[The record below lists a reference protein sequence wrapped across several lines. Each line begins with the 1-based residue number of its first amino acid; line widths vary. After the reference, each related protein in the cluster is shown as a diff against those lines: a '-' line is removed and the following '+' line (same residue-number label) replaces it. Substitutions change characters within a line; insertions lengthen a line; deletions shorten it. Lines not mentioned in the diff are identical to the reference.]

1 MKKTP
6 SSIHGLSSE
15 DFKHQFAKFGPN
27 TIPVTKPRS
36 IFLIFLSQFRSPLI
50 FILLGAGVFILSLRE
65 YTDSLLVFIVL
76 IFNAIIGSFQEGKAQ
91 NTLLALRRF
100 SQTKATVVR
109 DGKELIIDDSRLV
122 PDDIVILREGEKIP
136 ADITLIESVDLRVN
150 EAALT
155 GESVPV
161 HKSVNGTDST
171 QSQLFKGTTIVGGF
185 GTGRVV
191 ATGLNTR
198 IGQISQEITG
208 IEPDLPIK
216 REITKI
222 SRIIIFLVVAL
233 SLVILLIGI
242 LRGFSL
248 ELMVRT
254 IVSLGVSIIPEG
266 LPVVLTLVLALGVWK
281 MSKRNALIK
290 NLQAVEVLGQA
301 TVIVVDKTGTI
312 TKNEL
317 SVTDI
322 ILDPK
327 YSLTVSGTG
336 YDPNGQITSPSGKAL
351 PMQQL
356 EILGLIAYSTASASV
371 YLNDSGEYLVSG
383 DPTEAALYILGQKI
397 DRQFS
402 LEFEKNLNKIEEKPF
417 DYVKKY
423 HTAIVKYQNKHFLTV
438 AGSPEKLFE
447 LCALSKKDTK
457 DLMQSIQDLSGRG
470 LRTVALAYADGT
482 KSIPENLPKLNFC
495 ALVGMQDNLQENVN
509 ESVYAV
515 KNAGIRVIMA
525 TGDHVETAKSIARE
539 AGIFVEGDTVL
550 TGADMAKMDDTRLK
564 KEIQTCTVFAR
575 VTPEDKIRIINTLKS
590 QGHIVAMTGDGV
602 NDAPSLTAANLGIAM
617 GKIGT
622 EVAKEASSIILLDDN
637 FSSIVAAIEE
647 GRVIFQKIK
656 NILVYLFSTG
666 AGEVLVI
673 LVAISLG
680 FGVPLKPS
688 QIIWMNFVTD
698 VFIVLAL
705 AFENRERSLLTQ
717 KWSKTQ
723 HSMLDRTML
732 IRVLIMGAVI
742 TLGSLILYYPYRIV
756 DPVKASTITLT
767 VLAVF
772 QWVNA
777 FNVRSE
783 TSSVL
788 RSGIYSMRY
797 LLLAVVLVSVLQA
810 FAIYHPFF
818 QSVLGTTALSAGEI
832 VVIVAMSSSV
842 IFVEE
847 LRKYFYHWR
856 KNKTV
861 KA

>member
-1 MKKTP
+1 MKKNTFETN
-6 SSIHGLSSE
+6 GLTSE
-15 DFKHQFAKFGPN
+15 QFKAQFAKFGPN

-36 IFLIFLSQFRSPLI
+36 IFRIFLSQFRSPLI
-50 FILLGAGVFILSLRE
+50 FILFGAGIFILSLKE
-65 YTDSLLVFIVL
+65 YTDALLIFGVL
-76 IFNAIIGSFQEGKAQ
+76 IFNSIIGAFQEGKAQ
-91 NTLLALRRF
+91 NTLLALRKF
-100 SQTKATVVR
+100 SQTKATVIR
-109 DGKELIIDDSRLV
+109 EGKEMIVDDSQLV

-136 ADITLIESVDLRVN
+136 ADIVLIESTDLRIN

-161 HKSVNGTDST
+161 HKSSNSSDQSE
-171 QSQLFKGTTIVGGF
+171 SQLFKGTTVVGGF

-191 ATGLNTR
+191 STGLNTR
-198 IGQISQEITG
+198 IGQISQKIIG
-208 IEPDLPIK
+208 IEQDLPIK

-222 SRIIIFLVVAL
+222 SRIIIFLVVSL
-233 SLVILLIGI
+233 SLIILLIGV

-248 ELMVRT
+248 DLMVRT
-254 IVSLGVSIIPEG
+254 IVSLGVSVIPEG
-266 LPVVLTLVLALGVWK
+266 LPVVLTLVLALGVWR
-281 MSKRNALIK
+281 MSKRNALVK

-301 TVIVVDKTGTI
+301 SVIVVDKTGTI

-317 SVTDI
+317 SVTNI
-322 ILDPK
+322 VLNSGS
-327 YSLTVSGTG
+327 SLAVSGTG
-336 YDPNGQITSPSGKAL
+336 YDPNGQIVSSDGKVL
-351 PMQQL
+351 HQQKL
-356 EILGLIAYSTASASV
+356 ETLGLIAYSTASASV
-371 YLNDSGEYLVSG
+371 YRNDNGEYLVSG
-383 DPTEAALYILGQKI
+383 DPTEAALFILGQKI

-402 LEFEKNLNKIEEKPF
+402 LEYEKNLDKIEEKPF

-423 HTAIVKYQNKHFLTV
+423 HTALVKYQNKHILTV
-438 AGSPEKLFE
+438 AGSPEKIFE
-447 LCALSKKDTK
+447 LCKLSEKETQKLLQK
-457 DLMQSIQDLSGRG
+457 VHNFGSQG
-470 LRTVALAYADGT
+470 LRTVALAYVEDGKNIT
-482 KSIPENLPKLNFC
+482 EKLPRLTFC

-509 ESVYAV
+509 ESVSAV
-515 KNAGIRVIMA
+515 KNAGIKVIMA

-539 AGIFVEGDTVL
+539 AGIFSDGDTIL
-550 TGADMAKMDDTRLK
+550 TGADMLKMDDDQLS
-564 KEIQTCTVFAR
+564 KEIQSCTVFAR

-622 EVAKEASSIILLDDN
+622 EVAKEAASIILLDDN
-637 FSSIVAAIEE
+637 FNSIVAAIEE

-673 LVAISLG
+673 LVAIALG

-723 HSMLDRTML
+723 HSMLDRTIL
-732 IRVLIMGAVI
+732 IRVLIMGTVI
-742 TLGSLILYYPYRIV
+742 MIGSLILYYPYRII

-772 QWVNA
+772 QWINA

-783 TSSVL
+783 TSSVF
-788 RSGIYSMRY
+788 RSGLYSMRY
-797 LLLAVVLVSVLQA
+797 LLLAVFLVSILQA

-818 QSVLGTTALSAGEI
+818 QSVLGTTALSGREI
-832 VVIVAMSSSV
+832 LSIVLMGSSV
-842 IFVEE
+842 IVVEE

-856 KNKTV
+856 KIRPT